1 MTGPAASEG
10 VVQGAPAK
18 EIKPPGALVPSRK
31 GCMAHQLA
39 LGVKKWEEIL
49 QQVLSIPFEE
59 SKWIWKVDR
68 RAVWGWVLLPGG
80 IGKSRTGVLTLR
92 DAVPAL

>member
-18 EIKPPGALVPSRK
+18 ETKPPGALVPSRK

-39 LGVKKWEEIL
+39 LGMKKWGEIL
-49 QQVLSIPFEE
+49 QQVLQFLLKKASGFG
-59 SKWIWKVDR
+59 
-68 RAVWGWVLLPGG
+68 RAVWGWVLLPGV

-92 DAVPAL
+92 GAVPAL

>member
-18 EIKPPGALVPSRK
+18 ETKPPGALVPSRK

-59 SKWIWKVDR
+59 SKWIWKGCLGLGVVTRCYWEEQDR
-68 RAVWGWVLLPGG
+68 SADPERCCSCSV
-80 IGKSRTGVLTLR
+80 S
-92 DAVPAL
+92 

>member
-18 EIKPPGALVPSRK
+18 ETKPPGALVPSRK
-31 GCMAHQLA
+31 GCMVHQLA
-39 LGVKKWEEIL
+39 LGVKKWGEIL

-59 SKWIWKVDR
+59 SKWIWKGCL
-68 RAVWGWVLLPGG
+68 AWVLLPGG

-92 DAVPAL
+92 GGVPAL